1 MLIAVGA
8 RTGLK
13 RTDTGNFVNVSLFD
27 DILIIKSKK
36 FGYNNTRYR
45 NKTYICIVIKNKM
58 SGKP

>member
-36 FGYNNTRYR
+36 FGYNNTYYR
-45 NKTYICIVIKNKM
+45 NITYICTVIKNKM
-58 SGKP
+58 SDKP